1 MKVFKKYLKQF
12 IDNYDEV
19 ISASNDFRFEEINEL
34 STDSRSLNKGDLFIA
49 LKGENFNGNDYIN
62 ESIFKGA
69 SLCISDEN
77 EKKKT
82 ISVKSTQ
89 RFIEDYSISIFSI

>member
-19 ISASNDFRFEEINEL
+19 ISTSNDFRFEEINEL

-49 LKGENFNGNDYIN
+49 LKGENFN
-62 ESIFKGA
+62 
-69 SLCISDEN
+69 
-77 EKKKT
+77 
-82 ISVKSTQ
+82 
-89 RFIEDYSISIFSI
+89 